1 MARKR
6 RGEAA
11 AGGAVDSG
19 ASTGT
24 LCGALFSIFIPI
36 TPRTARG
43 EAESMGE
50 GDTAAAGGEAA
61 AAAAGGPERG
71 RPCAAPHVHSRSFR
85 SAASSC
91 ASRPS
96 MRFCARRA
104 PRDRERSARAARVP
118 RVAPGECWGGSL
130 PGQGGR

>member
-1 MARKR
+1 M
-6 RGEAA
+6 
-11 AGGAVDSG
+11 DSG

-50 GDTAAAGGEAA
+50 GDTAAGGGE

-85 SAASSC
+85 SAASNC

-104 PRDRERSARAARVP
+104 PRDRERSARAARGPKVT
-118 RVAPGECWGGSL
+118 PGGCGGGSL